1 MKQPH
6 SMTEPFGKALS
17 WQKADGSF
25 HVTDRYWR
33 KRFRRWA
40 PANASKNLMKSIS
53 PTWRQSSALRG
64 PFEMVRLF
72 FWFVMTSFPLKA

>member
-25 HVTDRYWR
+25 HVTDRCWR

-40 PANASKNLMKSIS
+40 PSQYLKKINEINKLNMASIKR
-53 PTWRQSSALRG
+53 PERA
-64 PFEMVRLF
+64 F
-72 FWFVMTSFPLKA
+72 